1 LNTNDAYITK
11 VLTKTA
17 YLGLFM
23 NVVAPIA
30 IFIIVML
37 ITNQGILTEGGIDF
51 AGRPSLQIVFY
62 VLLLVSAADLGLV
75 YFLRRR
81 LPAGI
86 LIGEGTGIEERF
98 EKGVLKISVLVY
110 VINLSHLFFGI
121 LLVFLGAAVEMM
133 MLFVALT
140 LIGYQLFRPRRK
152 FLERMFQKLSN
163 TK

>member
-1 LNTNDAYITK
+1 MNTNDAYIIK
-11 VLTKTA
+11 VLAKTT

-23 NVVAPIA
+23 NVVMPIA

-37 ITNQGILTEGGIDF
+37 ITNQGILTEGSIDF
-51 AGRPSLQIVFY
+51 AGRPNLQIVFY
-62 VLLLVSAADLGLV
+62 VLLLASAIDYALV

-86 LIGEGTGIEERF
+86 LIGEGTGTEERF
-98 EKGVLKISVLVY
+98 EKSALKISMLVY

-121 LLVFLGAAVEMM
+121 LLVLLGAAVEIM

-140 LIGYQLFRPRRK
+140 LIGYQLFRPRKK
-152 FLERMFQKLSN
+152 FLEGMFQKLSN